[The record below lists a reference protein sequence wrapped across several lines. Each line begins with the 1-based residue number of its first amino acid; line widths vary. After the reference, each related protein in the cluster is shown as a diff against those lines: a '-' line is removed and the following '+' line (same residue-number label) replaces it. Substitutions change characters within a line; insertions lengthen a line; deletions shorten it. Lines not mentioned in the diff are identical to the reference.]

1 VGEVGGKVYLIG
13 AGPGDPGLFTLKG
26 KRCLEEADVV
36 VYDYLANPRLLRYVK
51 PDAEVVYVGKRAGQH
66 TLPQEEIGRLLVERA
81 RQGKVVAR
89 LKGGD
94 PFIFG
99 RGGEEAEELAAA
111 RIPFE
116 VVPGVTAAVAA
127 PAYAGIPLTHR
138 DFTSTVAFITGHED
152 PTKEEASI
160 AWDKIATGIGTL
172 VFFMGVGQLPE
183 IVARLTQHGRSPD
196 TPAAVIRWGTRA
208 EQEVVT
214 GTLAD
219 LAEKCRGMK
228 PPALIVVGE
237 VVALRE
243 KLRWFEGKPL
253 FGKRILI
260 TRAREQASTFARVLE
275 AAGAEVVEFP
285 TISLAPPES
294 WAPLDAAI
302 GRIREYQ
309 WVIFTS
315 ANGVRFFRERL
326 ESAARD
332 VRDLHGITVCA
343 IGPATAGA
351 LEILGIR
358 ADVVPAEFKAEA
370 LVEAIGAAVGAERLR
385 GSRVLLVRAAEA
397 REVIPEELTRRG
409 ATVDVVP
416 AYRTLR
422 STSDASGVRT
432 MLRDGKIHA
441 VTFTSSSTVKHFLE
455 LVGNEAATL
464 LKGVVVASIGPITAE
479 TAAGHG
485 IASHLVPENYTIPAL
500 AEALVRHFQDAR
512 REAAGLA
519 PYERNVEYRTPNVE

>member
-1 VGEVGGKVYLIG
+1 VTVGNVSEGVGKVYLIG

-36 VYDYLANPRLLRYVK
+36 VYDYLANPRLLRYAQ
-51 PDAEVVYVGKRAGQH
+51 PSAELIYVGKQAGEH
-66 TLPQEEIGRLLVERA
+66 TLPQEEIGRLLVARA
-81 RQGKVVAR
+81 SEGKVVAR

-111 RIPFE
+111 CIPFE
-116 VVPGVTAAVAA
+116 VVPGVTSAVAA

-138 DFTSTVAFITGHED
+138 DFTSTVAFVTGHED
-152 PTKEEASI
+152 PTKEETGI

-183 IVARLTQHGRSPD
+183 IVAKLTRHGRSPL

-214 GTLAD
+214 GTLAELPD
-219 LAEKCRGMK
+219 KCREMK

-243 KLRWFEGKPL
+243 KLAWFEALPL
-253 FGKRILI
+253 AGKRILI
-260 TRAREQASTFARVLE
+260 TRAREQASSFAAVLE

-285 TISLAPPES
+285 TITFTAPES

-302 GRIREYQ
+302 GRLREYR

-315 ANGVRFFRERL
+315 ANGVRFFWQRL
-326 ESAARD
+326 QAAGRD
-332 VRDLHGITVCA
+332 IRDLAGITVCA
-343 IGPATAGA
+343 IGPATAAA
-351 LEILGIR
+351 LHSLGIR
-358 ADVVPAEFKAEA
+358 ADIVPTEFKAEA
-370 LVEAIGAAVGAERLR
+370 LVEAIGTDDLR
-385 GSRVLLVRAAEA
+385 GSRVLLARAAES

-409 ATVDVVP
+409 ALVDVVP
-416 AYRTLR
+416 AYRTVK
-422 STSDASGVRT
+422 DAPDTEGLRT

-441 VTFTSSSTVKHFLE
+441 VTFTSSSTVKHFLD
-455 LVGNEAATL
+455 LVGEEAGEL
-464 LKGVVVASIGPITAE
+464 LKSVVVASIGPITAE
-479 TAAGHG
+479 TAARHG
-485 IASHLVPENYTIPAL
+485 IVSHVVPENYTIPAL
-500 AEALVRHFQDAR
+500 ADALVKHFQSHC
-512 REAAGLA
+512 G
-519 PYERNVEYRTPNVE
+519 

>member
-1 VGEVGGKVYLIG
+1 S
-13 AGPGDPGLFTLKG
+13 
-26 KRCLEEADVV
+26 
-36 VYDYLANPRLLRYVK
+36 PRLLRYAK
-51 PDAEVVYVGKRAGQH
+51 PGAELIYVGKQAGQH
-66 TLPQEEIGRLLVERA
+66 TLPQEEIGRLLVARA
-81 RQGKVVAR
+81 GEGKVVAR

-111 RIPFE
+111 GIPFE
-116 VVPGVTAAVAA
+116 VVPGVTSAVAA

-138 DFTSTVAFITGHED
+138 DFTSTVAFVTGHED
-152 PTKEEASI
+152 PTKEETSI

-172 VFFMGVGQLPE
+172 VFFMGVSQLPE
-183 IVARLTQHGRSPD
+183 IVAKLTRHGRSPL

-219 LAEKCRGMK
+219 LVDKCRGMK

-243 KLRWFEGKPL
+243 KLRWFEALPL
-253 FGKRILI
+253 AGKRILI
-260 TRAREQASTFARVLE
+260 TRAREQASSFAQVLE

-285 TISLAPPES
+285 TITLAPPES

-302 GRIREYQ
+302 GRLRQYQ

-315 ANGVRFFRERL
+315 ANGVRFFWERL
-326 ESAARD
+326 QKTDRD
-332 VRDLHGITVCA
+332 VRDLSGVTVCA
-343 IGPATAGA
+343 IGPATAAA
-351 LEILGIR
+351 LRSLGIR
-358 ADVVPAEFKAEA
+358 ADIVPAEFKAEA
-370 LVEAIGAAVGAERLR
+370 LVEAVCAVAPAEGLR
-385 GSRVLLVRAAEA
+385 GARVLLVRAAEA

-409 ATVDVVP
+409 AQVDVVP
-416 AYRTLR
+416 AYRTMKCTTDAEGLR
-422 STSDASGVRT
+422 A

-441 VTFTSSSTVKHFLE
+441 VTFASSSTVRHFLD
-455 LVGNEAATL
+455 LVGDETREL

-479 TAAGHG
+479 TASRYG
-485 IASHLVPENYTIPAL
+485 IVSHIMPENYTVPAL
-500 AEALVRHFQDAR
+500 ADALVRHFQGHGR
-512 REAAGLA
+512 
-519 PYERNVEYRTPNVE
+519 

>member
-1 VGEVGGKVYLIG
+1 MGNPGECRGKVYLIG

-36 VYDYLANPRLLRYVK
+36 VYDYLANPRLLRYAK
-51 PDAEVVYVGKRAGQH
+51 PDAERIYVGKQAGQH
-66 TLPQEEIGRLLVERA
+66 TLPQEEIGRLLVARA
-81 RQGKVVAR
+81 GDGKMVAR

-116 VVPGVTAAVAA
+116 VVPGVTSAVAA

-138 DFTSTVAFITGHED
+138 DFTSTVAFVTGHEE
-152 PTKEEASI
+152 PTKEETGI

-183 IVARLTQHGRSPD
+183 IVAKLTRHGRSPL

-208 EQEVVT
+208 EQDVVT

-219 LAEKCRGMK
+219 LAVKGRGMK

-243 KLRWFEGKPL
+243 KLRWFEALPL
-253 FGKRILI
+253 AGKRVLI
-260 TRAREQASTFARVLE
+260 TREREQASSFAQVLE

-285 TISLAPPES
+285 TITFVPPES

-302 GRIREYQ
+302 GRLREYQ

-315 ANGVRFFRERL
+315 ANGVRFFWERL
-326 ESAARD
+326 QRAGRD
-332 VRDLHGITVCA
+332 VRDLFGITVCA
-343 IGPATAGA
+343 IGPATAA
-351 LEILGIR
+351 SLQTLGVR
-358 ADVVPAEFKAEA
+358 ADIVPTEFRAEA
-370 LVEAIGAAVGAERLR
+370 LVEAVAAAVGAEGLQ
-385 GSRVLLVRAAEA
+385 GSRVLLTRAAEA

-409 ATVDVVP
+409 AQVDVVP
-416 AYRTLR
+416 AYRTVKSAQDPEELR
-422 STSDASGVRT
+422 A

-441 VTFTSSSTVKHFLE
+441 VTFTSSSTVRHFLD
-455 LVGNEAATL
+455 LVGEETREL

-479 TAAGHG
+479 TAARHG
-485 IASHLVPENYTIPAL
+485 IVNHIMPEDYTIPAL
-500 AEALVRHFQDAR
+500 ADALIKHLQSHRS
-512 REAAGLA
+512 
-519 PYERNVEYRTPNVE
+519 

>member
-1 VGEVGGKVYLIG
+1 VTVGNVGEYLGKVYLIG

-36 VYDYLANPRLLRYVK
+36 VYDYLANPRLLRYAK
-51 PDAEVVYVGKRAGQH
+51 PNAELIYVGKQADQH
-66 TLPQEEIGRLLVERA
+66 TLPQEEIGRLLVARA
-81 RQGKVVAR
+81 SQGKVVAR

-111 RIPFE
+111 GIPFE
-116 VVPGVTAAVAA
+116 VVPGVTSAVAA

-138 DFTSTVAFITGHED
+138 DFTSTVAFVTGHED
-152 PTKEEASI
+152 PTKEETGI

-183 IVARLTQHGRSPD
+183 IVGKLMRHGRSPS

-219 LAEKCRGMK
+219 LADKCRGMK

-243 KLRWFEGKPL
+243 KLRWFEALPL
-253 FGKRILI
+253 AGKRILI
-260 TRAREQASTFARVLE
+260 TRAREQASSFAAVLE

-285 TISLAPPES
+285 TITFTAPES

-302 GRIREYQ
+302 GRLREYR

-315 ANGVRFFRERL
+315 ANGVRFFWQRL
-326 ESAARD
+326 QAAGRD
-332 VRDLHGITVCA
+332 IRDLAGITVCA
-343 IGPATAGA
+343 IGPATAAA
-351 LEILGIR
+351 LHSLGIR
-358 ADVVPAEFKAEA
+358 ADIVPTEFKAEA
-370 LVEAIGAAVGAERLR
+370 LVEAIGTDDLR
-385 GSRVLLVRAAEA
+385 GSRVLLARAAES

-409 ATVDVVP
+409 ALVDVVP
-416 AYRTLR
+416 AYRTVK
-422 STSDASGVRT
+422 DAPDTEGLRT

-441 VTFTSSSTVKHFLE
+441 VTFTSSSTVKHFLD
-455 LVGNEAATL
+455 LVGEEAGEL
-464 LKGVVVASIGPITAE
+464 LKSVVVASIGPITAE
-479 TAAGHG
+479 TAARHG
-485 IASHLVPENYTIPAL
+485 IVSHVVPENYTIPAL
-500 AEALVRHFQDAR
+500 ADALVKHFQSHC
-512 REAAGLA
+512 G
-519 PYERNVEYRTPNVE
+519 

>member
-1 VGEVGGKVYLIG
+1 MRNTSGAEARGKVYLIG
-13 AGPGDPGLFTLKG
+13 AGPGDPGLLTLKG

-36 VYDYLANPRLLRYVK
+36 VYDFLANPRLLRYTK
-51 PDAEVVYVGKRAGQH
+51 PDAELIFVGKQAGRH
-66 TLPQEEIGRLLVERA
+66 TLPQEEIGRLLVEQA
-81 RQGKVVAR
+81 KQGKVVAR

-99 RGGEEAEELAAA
+99 RGGEEAEDLVAA

-138 DFTSTVAFITGHED
+138 DFTSTVAFVTGHED
-152 PTKEEASI
+152 PTKEATSI
-160 AWDKIATGIGTL
+160 AWDKIATGVGTL

-183 IVARLTQHGRSPD
+183 IAEKLVSHGRSPD

-214 GTLAD
+214 GTLVD
-219 LAEKCRGMK
+219 LPEKCRGMP

-243 KLRWFEGKPL
+243 KLRWFETMPL
-253 FGKRILI
+253 AGKRILI
-260 TRAREQASTFARVLE
+260 TRAREQASTFAGVLE

-285 TISLAPPES
+285 TITVVPPES

-302 GRIREYQ
+302 GRLREYA

-315 ANGVRFFRERL
+315 RNGVRFFWERL
-326 ESAARD
+326 QHAGRD

-351 LEILGIR
+351 LRALGVR

-370 LVEAIGAAVGAERLR
+370 LVEAIGAVSEGASTGGTGIR
-385 GSRVLLVRAAEA
+385 GARVLLARAAEA
-397 REVIPEELTRRG
+397 REVLPEELTRRG
-409 ATVDVVP
+409 AQVDVVP
-416 AYRTLR
+416 AYRTIR
-422 STSDASGVRT
+422 SAPEAEPVRA
-432 MLRDGKIHA
+432 MLRDGNIQA
-441 VTFTSSSTVKHFLE
+441 VTFTSTSTDKHFLE
-455 LVGNEAATL
+455 LVGDEARKL
-464 LKGVVVASIGPITAE
+464 LRGVVVASIGPITAE
-479 TAAGHG
+479 AAARHG
-485 IASHLVPENYTIPAL
+485 IASDIVPENYTIPAL
-500 AEALVRHFQDAR
+500 AEALIRHFQTSGR
-512 REAAGLA
+512 
-519 PYERNVEYRTPNVE
+519 

>member
-1 VGEVGGKVYLIG
+1 MSVVREPGGKVYLIG

-152 PTKEEASI
+152 PTKEETSI

-196 TPAAVIRWGTRA
+196 TPAALIRWGTRA

-219 LAEKCRGMK
+219 LAEKCGGMK

-243 KLRWFEGKPL
+243 KLRWFEAMPL
-253 FGKRILI
+253 SGRRILI
-260 TRAREQASTFARVLE
+260 TRAREQASSFAQLLE

-285 TISLAPPES
+285 TITFAPPES
-294 WAPLDAAI
+294 WGPLDAAI
-302 GRIREYQ
+302 ARLREYQ

-315 ANGVRFFRERL
+315 RNGVRFFWERL
-326 ESAARD
+326 LAAGRDARD
-332 VRDLHGITVCA
+332 LFGMTVCA

-351 LEILGIR
+351 LQSHGVR
-358 ADVVPAEFKAEA
+358 ADIVPAEFKAEA
-370 LVEAIGAAVGAERLR
+370 LVEAIGTDGLR
-385 GSRVLLVRAAEA
+385 GSRVLLARAAEA
-397 REVIPEELTRRG
+397 REVLPEELTRRG
-409 ATVDVVP
+409 AQVDVVP
-416 AYRTLR
+416 AYRTVKCAP
-422 STSDASGVRT
+422 DADALRT
-432 MLRDGKIHA
+432 MLREGKIHA

-455 LVGNEAATL
+455 LVGEEVGAL
-464 LKGVVVASIGPITAE
+464 LNGVTVASIGPITAE
-479 TAAGHG
+479 TAARHG
-485 IASHLVPENYTIPAL
+485 IVSHIVPENYTIPAL
-500 AEALVRHFQDAR
+500 AEALIRHFR
-512 REAAGLA
+512 LTHG
-519 PYERNVEYRTPNVE
+519 

>member
-1 VGEVGGKVYLIG
+1 VTVGNVGEYLGKVYLIG

-36 VYDYLANPRLLRYVK
+36 VYDYLANPRLLRYAK
-51 PDAEVVYVGKRAGQH
+51 PNAELIYVGKQADQH
-66 TLPQEEIGRLLVERA
+66 TLPQEEIGRLLVARA
-81 RQGKVVAR
+81 SQGKVVAR

-111 RIPFE
+111 GIPFE
-116 VVPGVTAAVAA
+116 VVPGVTSAVAA

-138 DFTSTVAFITGHED
+138 DFTSTVAFVTGHED
-152 PTKEEASI
+152 PAKEETSI

-183 IVARLTQHGRSPD
+183 IVGKLMRHGRSPS

-219 LAEKCRGMK
+219 LADKCRGMK

-243 KLRWFEGKPL
+243 KLRWFEALPL
-253 FGKRILI
+253 AGKRILI
-260 TRAREQASTFARVLE
+260 TRAREQASSFAAVLE

-285 TISLAPPES
+285 TITFTAPES
-294 WAPLDAAI
+294 WGPLDAAI
-302 GRIREYQ
+302 GRLREYR

-315 ANGVRFFRERL
+315 ANGVRFFWQRL
-326 ESAARD
+326 QAAGRD
-332 VRDLHGITVCA
+332 IRDLAGITVCA
-343 IGPATAGA
+343 IGPATAAA
-351 LEILGIR
+351 LHSLGIR
-358 ADVVPAEFKAEA
+358 ADIVPTEFKAEA
-370 LVEAIGAAVGAERLR
+370 LVEAIGTDDLR
-385 GSRVLLVRAAEA
+385 GSRVLLARAAES

-409 ATVDVVP
+409 ALVDVVP
-416 AYRTLR
+416 AYRTVKGAPDTEGL
-422 STSDASGVRT
+422 RT

-441 VTFTSSSTVKHFLE
+441 VTFTSSSTVKHFLD
-455 LVGNEAATL
+455 LVGEEAREL
-464 LKGVVVASIGPITAE
+464 LKSVVVASIGPITAE
-479 TAAGHG
+479 TAARHG
-485 IASHLVPENYTIPAL
+485 IVSHVVPENYTIPAL
-500 AEALVRHFQDAR
+500 ADALVKHFQSHC
-512 REAAGLA
+512 G
-519 PYERNVEYRTPNVE
+519 